1 MPGSPWEIN
10 GTSKGLKMQ
19 TNGFMPDY
27 SWKGRLKQWMVNLW
41 WRWMTRKPPI
51 VH

>member
-1 MPGSPWEIN
+1 
-10 GTSKGLKMQ
+10 MQ